1 MAAGF
6 LCCWIPMWALTLW
19 FRFSFETCPR
29 IAALLATFLYYFSA
43 SVNSFIY
50 NFTNGT
56 FRKHFQNLLCGHREK
71 AKDLQNIASVINEK
85 EIAKQE
91 GEANVQVL

>member
-6 LCCWIPMWALTLW
+6 LCCWIP
-19 FRFSFETCPR
+19 
-29 IAALLATFLYYFSA
+29 FLYYFSA